1 MWLNLTNII
10 LRQKARQKCIKFLFS
25 FQTNIQCLWN
35 ACLYGKKDKAKVVI
49 TVKFKVAPAA
59 SVLFLSLGGDFMSLH
74 FIIINLTW
82 FFCTFCYVLHILRKI
97 GGHD

>member
-74 FIIINLTW
+74 FIISRNSLKMQYIYIYVNQ
-82 FFCTFCYVLHILRKI
+82 FCTSV
-97 GGHD
+97 